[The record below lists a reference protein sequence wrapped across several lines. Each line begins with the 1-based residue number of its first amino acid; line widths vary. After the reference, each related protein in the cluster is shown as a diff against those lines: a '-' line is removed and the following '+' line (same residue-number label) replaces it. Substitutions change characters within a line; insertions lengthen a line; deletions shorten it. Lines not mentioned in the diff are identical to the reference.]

1 MNADNGIQQYI
12 PQFREKIGWKLFP
25 SNHIDSPRLDNAH
38 DCLHC
43 HVVASFSF
51 LDRLRILISG
61 EVKVTVKTATEN
73 LLGAHETAT
82 GVEVLPPKY
91 LRRSDSN

>member
-1 MNADNGIQQYI
+1 MSEGYCQIYV
-12 PQFREKIGWKLFP
+12 PQMREKIGWKLFP
-25 SNHIDSPRLDNAH
+25 RQHFDSPEMVGAH

-61 EVKVTVKTATEN
+61 EVKITTKTATEH
-73 LLGAHETAT
+73 LIGKHKTLS
-82 GVEVLPPKY
+82 GVEVLPPKF
-91 LRRSDSN
+91 LRRTDNQ